1 MTSHLD
7 AEAINRWV
15 AGECDAATAAHL
27 RDCAVCSAAAARLEA
42 AFAGFRNASGRW
54 TESHPLSRPPL
65 HWEAARIPRR
75 HWAAPR
81 RWAAVAATVTL
92 LAAFPAY
99 RSYSRHEAAVRAQAD
114 AQLLQEV
121 SDDLARP
128 APEPLEPL
136 IQLVSQSTTGDNR

>member
-1 MTSHLD
+1 MTTRHLD

-27 RDCAVCSAAAARLEA
+27 RECAMCSAAVARLEA
-42 AFAGFRNASGRW
+42 AFAGFRNAAGRW
-54 TESHPLSRPPL
+54 TESQPLSRPPL
-65 HWEAARIPRR
+65 HWEAHR
-75 HWAAPR
+75 HWTASR

-99 RSYSRHEAAVRAQAD
+99 RSYSRHEAAARAQAD